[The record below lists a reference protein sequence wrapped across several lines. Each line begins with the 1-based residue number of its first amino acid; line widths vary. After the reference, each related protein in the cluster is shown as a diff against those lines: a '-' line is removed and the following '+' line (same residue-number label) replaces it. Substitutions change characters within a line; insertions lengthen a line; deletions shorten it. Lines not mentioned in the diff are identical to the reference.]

1 MLSHF
6 SCVQLFAT
14 LGTVACQA
22 PLSMG
27 FSRQEHWSGLP
38 CPLPG
43 DLPEAGIKSASPVAP
58 VLQADSFPL
67 GHQRSL
73 ILSGAISNCPELFPS
88 SVLDIFQP
96 GGSFSSVIPFC
107 LFILFM
113 EFSSQEY
120 WSGLPCPPPVDH
132 VLSELFTMSCPSWVA
147 LHGMAH
153 SFLELCKTLH
163 HNKAVIHEGS
173 IQLCS
178 PA

>member
-1 MLSHF
+1 MLMF
-6 SCVQLFAT
+6 NLNISCLMTFNFPWSMDLIPGSYPMDFTFTTRHIHNWASFLFWPS
-14 LGTVACQA
+14 C
-22 PLSMG
+22 
-27 FSRQEHWSGLP
+27 F
-38 CPLPG
+38 
-43 DLPEAGIKSASPVAP
+43 
-58 VLQADSFPL
+58 
-67 GHQRSL
+67 